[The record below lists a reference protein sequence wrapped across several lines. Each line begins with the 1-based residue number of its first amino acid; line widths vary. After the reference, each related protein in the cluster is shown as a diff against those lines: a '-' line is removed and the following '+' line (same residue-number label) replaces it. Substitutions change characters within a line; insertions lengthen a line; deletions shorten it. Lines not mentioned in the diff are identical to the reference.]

1 MRAEPTTTP
10 PPVTA
15 SGPGLESRLE
25 SSQRA
30 LVDRFRRRVTYLR
43 LSVTDRCNYRCTYCM
58 PATQLEFM
66 PSSELLSFEEI
77 IEVVSAMAE
86 VGVRR
91 VRVTGGEP
99 LVRRD
104 VTHLV
109 AKLGEIPGIDEVVMT
124 TNGHLLA
131 RHAADLAAAGLAAVN
146 VSVDSLRPERFAAIT
161 RGGDLSRVLEGV
173 QAAKDA
179 GIPTV
184 KVNTVAID
192 GFNDD
197 EIVEFVRF
205 GAANGIVQRFI
216 EFMPIGSD
224 TIWEGGRCLSA
235 KRIREDLG
243 NVFRMRAV
251 GFQDGNGP
259 ARYWHLS
266 GAGLPKEGYEVGI
279 IAAVTECFCDAC
291 NRVRL
296 TAQGGLR
303 ACLADDR
310 EVDLKRIVRTNG
322 SKGALLAAVHGAL
335 VGKRESHDFDLD
347 GGAVTTKQMVSIGG

>member
-1 MRAEPTTTP
+1 MRAEPSTTP
-10 PPVTA
+10 GFSPLPAADPVGD
-15 SGPGLESRLE
+15 SQGP
-25 SSQRA
+25 A

-99 LVRRD
+99 LVRRE
-104 VTHLV
+104 VTDLV
-109 AKLGEIPGIDEVVMT
+109 ARLGEISGIDEVVMT

-131 RHAADLAAAGLAAVN
+131 RHAEALAAAGLAAVN
-146 VSVDSLRPERFAAIT
+146 VSVDSLRPDRFAAIT
-161 RGGDLSRVLEGV
+161 RGGDLARVLEGL

-179 GIPTV
+179 GIPVV

-192 GFNDD
+192 GFNHD
-197 EIVEFVRF
+197 EVVDFVRF
-205 GAANGIVQRFI
+205 GADHGIVQRFI

-224 TIWEGGRCLSA
+224 TIWEGGRCLPA
-235 KRIREDLG
+235 KKIREDLG
-243 NVFRMRAV
+243 AVFRMRAS
-251 GFQDGNGP
+251 GFRDGNGP
-259 ARYWHLS
+259 ARYWRLF
-266 GAGLPKEGYEVGI
+266 GAALPDEGYEVGI

-310 EVDLKRIVRTNG
+310 EVDLKHVLREVGT
-322 SKGALLAAVHGAL
+322 KGALLAAVRGAL
-335 VGKRESHDFDLD
+335 VGKRESHDFDLE